1 MDTEPRS
8 DEPDGEDG
16 GRARLSK
23 SAVTERALKLAD
35 ADGLDTLTIR
45 KLAQDLG
52 VTPMAL
58 YWHFRS
64 KEDLLEGVA
73 ERVWDEIDVNVDPAA
88 PWPDQLAGILKSL
101 VSVLRTHPSAPRL
114 VLEHEKRNEAALR
127 ATEITLGIL
136 RGAGFDPRYAS
147 EIARSALWTGIT
159 LVMSEPGYHPE
170 VPDSEH
176 AELQRRDQIQLAML
190 PVAQYPRLVECAV
203 PMTACDDPE
212 FHYQF
217 GIELFIGGVKAAADR
232 RAPELQDER
241 TRDPG

>member
-1 MDTEPRS
+1 MDAESWPA
-8 DEPDGEDG
+8 DGE
-16 GRARLSK
+16 RARLSK
-23 SAVTERALKLAD
+23 RAVIERALMLAD
-35 ADGLDTLTIR
+35 TDGLDALTIR
-45 KLAQDLG
+45 KLAQHLG

-64 KEDLLEGVA
+64 KEDLLEEVSGHLWG
-73 ERVWDEIDVNVDPAA
+73 ELDLNVDPVA
-88 PWPDQLAGILKSL
+88 PWPAQLQGLLESL
-101 VSVLRTHPSAPRL
+101 IGVLRAHRSAPRL
-114 VLEHEKRNEAALR
+114 LLEHEKRNEAALR
-127 ATEITLGIL
+127 AAEVTLGVL
-136 RGAGFDPRYAS
+136 RGAGFDPEHAS
-147 EIARSALWTGIT
+147 AIARNTLWTGIT

-170 VPDSEH
+170 VPDSER

-217 GIELFIGGVKAAADR
+217 GIELFIGGVRAAADR